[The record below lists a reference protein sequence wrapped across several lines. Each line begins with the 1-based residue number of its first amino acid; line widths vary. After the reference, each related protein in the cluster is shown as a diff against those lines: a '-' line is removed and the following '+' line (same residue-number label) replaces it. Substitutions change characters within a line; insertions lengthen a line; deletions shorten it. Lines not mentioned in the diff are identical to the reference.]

1 MGAACRG
8 APSLGNLLASS
19 LRMSFQGS
27 IQELPVPDIIQL
39 VSVSG
44 KTGMFMLVRGS
55 ERGYI
60 FLRSGRIVHAELG
73 GLTGEEAVYAL
84 AIWSTGDFQF
94 TPGKEVDTVSIDK
107 TNTSLL
113 MEAARRLDE
122 WKVLARKIPGVDY
135 VPVLKGREVG
145 EPVTL
150 SPPEWNLITRID
162 GIRTVEELARA
173 SDSNSFDTAKVLY
186 GLVTSDL
193 IAMRPRDATP
203 RALHAVAT
211 GGGAASHAGAAGGSG
226 GGAPPAARPSGATAS
241 PASAGAGPGPG
252 PIPAPTPPLLGDE
265 KKILM
270 ILCTRVK
277 QEAETAIGETNLPG
291 IDRPYKQA
299 LAEIDRGRGVEA
311 VRDLI
316 RQTEKAIASIR
327 GPAIMKAFQDKMSL
341 VMQPKV

>member
-1 MGAACRG
+1 
-8 APSLGNLLASS
+8 
-19 LRMSFQGS
+19 MSFQGS
-27 IQELPVPDIIQL
+27 ISELPVPDIIQL

-44 KTGMFMLVRGS
+44 KTGMFLLMRGS
-55 ERGYI
+55 ERGLIY
-60 FLRSGRIVHAELG
+60 LHNGRIVHAELG
-73 GLTGEEAVYAL
+73 GVAGEEAVYAL

-94 TPGKEVDTVSIDK
+94 TPGKESEKITIDK

-135 VPVLKGREVG
+135 IPVLRARDVG

-150 SPPEWNLITRID
+150 SPPEWNLIIRID
-162 GIRTVEELARA
+162 GRRTVDELGRLTNT
-173 SDSNSFDTAKVLY
+173 NSFETAKVLY

-193 IAMRPRDATP
+193 VDMRSNSSASRGTSPGTEPVGSSPMPAAPEASMPTPTPTP
-203 RALHAVAT
+203 RP
-211 GGGAASHAGAAGGSG
+211 AAS
-226 GGAPPAARPSGATAS
+226 
-241 PASAGAGPGPG
+241 ASAGTAAGRPGG
-252 PIPAPTPPLLGDE
+252 PAIGDE

-277 QEAETAIGETNLPG
+277 QEAEGAIGESNLPG
-291 IDRPYKQA
+291 IERPYKQA

-316 RQTEKAIASIR
+316 RHTEKAISSLR
-327 GPAIMKAFQDKMSL
+327 GPAIMRAFQEKMSL

>member
-1 MGAACRG
+1 
-8 APSLGNLLASS
+8 
-19 LRMSFQGS
+19 MSFQGS
-27 IQELPVPDIIQL
+27 ISELPVPDIIQL

-44 KTGMFMLVRGS
+44 KTGMFLLMRGS
-55 ERGYI
+55 ERGSIY
-60 FLRSGRIVHAELG
+60 LQNGRIVHAELG
-73 GLTGEEAVYAL
+73 SLGGEEAVYAL

-94 TPGKEVDTVSIDK
+94 TPGKESEKTTIDK

-122 WKVLARKIPGVDY
+122 WKVLARKIPGVDFI
-135 VPVLKGREVG
+135 PVLKPRDLG

-150 SPPEWNLITRID
+150 SPPEWNLIIRID
-162 GIRTVEELARA
+162 GRKSVEELARSA
-173 SDSNSFDTAKVLY
+173 SSNSFETAKVLY

-193 IAMRPRDATP
+193 VDMRPN
-203 RALHAVAT
+203 
-211 GGGAASHAGAAGGSG
+211 S
-226 GGAPPAARPSGATAS
+226 AARSGATA
-241 PASAGAGPGPG
+241 
-252 PIPAPTPPLLGDE
+252 PAPAPAPPSAETAVPRPAPAAPVLGDE

-277 QEAETAIGETNLPG
+277 QEAEGAIGEANLPG

-327 GPAIMKAFQDKMSL
+327 GPAIMRAFQEKMSL

>member
-1 MGAACRG
+1 
-8 APSLGNLLASS
+8 
-19 LRMSFQGS
+19 MSFQGS

-44 KTGMFMLVRGS
+44 KTGMFMLVRSG

-60 FLRSGRIVHAELG
+60 YLRNGRIVHAELG
-73 GLTGEEAVYAL
+73 NLRGEEAVYAL

-94 TPGKEVDTVSIDK
+94 SPGKEIETVTIEK

-122 WKVLARKIPGVDY
+122 WKVLARKIPGVEY
-135 VPVLKGREVG
+135 VPVFKTRDMG
-145 EPVTL
+145 EPITL
-150 SPPEWNLITRID
+150 SPPEWNLVTHID
-162 GIRTVEELARA
+162 GRRTVEELARA
-173 SDSNSFDTAKVLY
+173 MSSNSFDTAKILY
-186 GLVTSDL
+186 GLVTADL
-193 IAMRPRDATP
+193 VEMRNRE
-203 RALHAVAT
+203 AVARF
-211 GGGAASHAGAAGGSG
+211 AAAVAPAGGESRFS
-226 GGAPPAARPSGATAS
+226 ASPPPVRTGFGATAAAHS
-241 PASAGAGPGPG
+241 VASVASVASVITAPAV
-252 PIPAPTPPLLGDE
+252 LGDE

-277 QEAETAIGETNLPG
+277 QEAETAIGESNLPG

-316 RQTEKAIASIR
+316 RHTEKAISSIR

>member
-1 MGAACRG
+1 
-8 APSLGNLLASS
+8 
-19 LRMSFQGS
+19 MSFQGS

-44 KTGMFMLVRGS
+44 KTGMFMLVRGA

-60 FLRSGRIVHAELG
+60 YLRNGRIVHAELG
-73 GLTGEEAVYAL
+73 GITGEEAVYAL

-94 TPGKEVDTVSIDK
+94 TPGKETETSSVDK

-122 WKVLARKIPGVDY
+122 WKVLARKVPDVDH
-135 VPVLKGREVG
+135 VPVLKPRSMG

-150 SPPEWNLITRID
+150 SPPEWNLVIRID
-162 GIRTVEELARA
+162 GRKSVEELSRA
-173 SDSNSFDTAKVLY
+173 TSSNSFETAKVLY

-193 IAMRPRDATP
+193 VDMRPRDAQA
-203 RALHAVAT
+203 RAAAL
-211 GGGAASHAGAAGGSG
+211 AASPSPANATAPSRIAAAPPAASARP
-226 GGAPPAARPSGATAS
+226 GGAPPA
-241 PASAGAGPGPG
+241 SAPNSV
-252 PIPAPTPPLLGDE
+252 LGDE

-277 QEAETAIGETNLPG
+277 QEAEGAIGEANLPG

-299 LAEIDRGRGVEA
+299 IAEIDKGRGVEA

-316 RQTEKAIASIR
+316 RATEKAISSIR
-327 GPAIMKAFQDKMSL
+327 GPAIMRAFQEKMSL

>member
-1 MGAACRG
+1 MFLLLRG
-8 APSLGNLLASS
+8 AE
-19 LRMSFQGS
+19 RGS
-27 IQELPVPDIIQL
+27 I
-39 VSVSG
+39 
-44 KTGMFMLVRGS
+44 
-55 ERGYI
+55 Y
-60 FLRSGRIVHAELG
+60 LRNGRIVHAEVDG
-73 GLTGEEAVYAL
+73 VSGEEAVYAL

-94 TPGKEVDTVSIDK
+94 TPGKEIETVTIDK

-122 WKVLARKIPGVDY
+122 WKVLARKIPGVDHI
-135 VPVLKGREVG
+135 PVLKPRELG

-150 SPPEWNLITRID
+150 SPPEWNLVIRID
-162 GIRTVEELARA
+162 GRKTVEELARA
-173 SDSNSFDTAKVLY
+173 TSSNSFDTAKVLY

-193 IAMRPRDATP
+193 VDMRP
-203 RALHAVAT
+203 
-211 GGGAASHAGAAGGSG
+211 GN
-226 GGAPPAARPSGATAS
+226 PAARAA
-241 PASAGAGPGPG
+241 ASASDAPLPPRESSAPRPMPSPPATGASAAAS
-252 PIPAPTPPLLGDE
+252 APRGAAPLGDE

-277 QEAETAIGETNLPG
+277 QEAEGAIGEANLPG

-316 RQTEKAIASIR
+316 RHTEKAIASIR
-327 GPAIMKAFQDKMSL
+327 GPAIMKAFQEKMSL

>member
-1 MGAACRG
+1 
-8 APSLGNLLASS
+8 
-19 LRMSFQGS
+19 MSFQGS

-55 ERGYI
+55 ERGFIY
-60 FLRSGRIVHAELG
+60 LRNGRIVHAELG
-73 GLTGEEAVYAL
+73 PLTGEEAVYAL

-94 TPGKEVDTVSIDK
+94 TPGKEADTVTIEK

-122 WKVLARKIPGVDY
+122 WKVLARKIPGVEY
-135 VPVLKGREVG
+135 VPALKAREVG
-145 EPVTL
+145 EPITL
-150 SPPEWNLITRID
+150 SPPEWNLVMHID
-162 GIRTVEELARA
+162 GRKSVEDLARA
-173 SDSNSFDTAKVLY
+173 MHSNSFDTAKILY

-193 IAMRPRDATP
+193 VEMRSREAAVRAMATAAPPPAFAATP
-203 RALHAVAT
+203 SAFSPAF
-211 GGGAASHAGAAGGSG
+211 
-226 GGAPPAARPSGATAS
+226 APRTTPSSGATSSIAS
-241 PASAGAGPGPG
+241 IASTAPAAGV
-252 PIPAPTPPLLGDE
+252 LGDE

-277 QEAETAIGETNLPG
+277 QEAETAIGESNLPG
-291 IDRPYKQA
+291 LDRPYKQA

-316 RQTEKAIASIR
+316 RHTEKAISSIR

>member
-1 MGAACRG
+1 
-8 APSLGNLLASS
+8 
-19 LRMSFQGS
+19 MSFQGS

-44 KTGMFMLVRGS
+44 KTGMFMLVRGA
-55 ERGYI
+55 ERGFIY
-60 FLRSGRIVHAELG
+60 LKNGRIAHAELG
-73 GLTGEEAVYAL
+73 GLEGEEAVYAL

-94 TPGKEVDTVSIDK
+94 TPGKETERVTIDK

-135 VPVLKGREVG
+135 VPVLKTRDVG

-150 SPPEWNLITRID
+150 SPPEWNLIIRVD
-162 GIRTVEELARA
+162 GRKTVEELARA
-173 SDSNSFDTAKVLY
+173 TSSNSFDTAKVLY
-186 GLVTSDL
+186 GLVTADL
-193 IAMRPRDATP
+193 VEMRSRE
-203 RALHAVAT
+203 
-211 GGGAASHAGAAGGSG
+211 AA
-226 GGAPPAARPSGATAS
+226 AARPAAAAFTA
-241 PASAGAGPGPG
+241 AHAA
-252 PIPAPTPPLLGDE
+252 PAPSGTPAAAAPGSAAQTPSASMLGDE

-277 QEAETAIGETNLPG
+277 QEAEASIGEANLPG

-316 RQTEKAIASIR
+316 RHTEKAISSIR
-327 GPAIMKAFQDKMSL
+327 GPALMKAFQDKMSL

>member
-1 MGAACRG
+1 
-8 APSLGNLLASS
+8 
-19 LRMSFQGS
+19 MSFQGS
-27 IQELPVPDIIQL
+27 ISELPVPDIIQL

-44 KTGMFMLVRGS
+44 KTGVFLLMRGPERGS
-55 ERGYI
+55 IY
-60 FLRSGRIVHAELG
+60 LQNGRIVHAELG
-73 GLTGEEAVYAL
+73 SLGGEEAVYAL

-94 TPGKEVDTVSIDK
+94 TPGKESEK
-107 TNTSLL
+107 TTIEKSNTSLL

-122 WKVLARKIPGVDY
+122 WKVLARKIPGVDFI
-135 VPVLKGREVG
+135 PVLKPRELG

-150 SPPEWNLITRID
+150 SPPEWNLIIRID
-162 GIRTVEELARA
+162 GRKSVEELAR
-173 SDSNSFDTAKVLY
+173 STSSNSFETAKVLY

-193 IAMRPRDATP
+193 VDMRPNSAARS
-203 RALHAVAT
+203 
-211 GGGAASHAGAAGGSG
+211 GAA
-226 GGAPPAARPSGATAS
+226 APAPAAPSPAEAPAHRPASTAPPSGATA
-241 PASAGAGPGPG
+241 
-252 PIPAPTPPLLGDE
+252 APVLGDE

-277 QEAETAIGETNLPG
+277 QEAEGAIGEANLPG

-316 RQTEKAIASIR
+316 RQTEKAISSIR
-327 GPAIMKAFQDKMSL
+327 GPAIMRAFQEKMSL

>member
-1 MGAACRG
+1 
-8 APSLGNLLASS
+8 
-19 LRMSFQGS
+19 MSFQGS

-44 KTGMFMLVRGS
+44 KTGMFMLVRGA

-60 FLRSGRIVHAELG
+60 YLRNGRIVHAEMG
-73 GLTGEEAVYAL
+73 GVTGEEAVYAL
-84 AIWSTGDFQF
+84 TIWSTGDFQF
-94 TPGKEVDTVSIDK
+94 TPGKETETSTIDK

-122 WKVLARKIPGVDY
+122 WKVLARKVPDVDH
-135 VPVLKGREVG
+135 VPVLKPRSMG

-150 SPPEWNLITRID
+150 SPPEWNLVIRID
-162 GIRTVEELARA
+162 GRKSVEELSRA
-173 SDSNSFDTAKVLY
+173 TNSNSFETAKVLY
-186 GLVTSDL
+186 GLVTGDL
-193 IAMRPRDATP
+193 VDMRARDATA
-203 RALHAVAT
+203 RA
-211 GGGAASHAGAAGGSG
+211 AALAA
-226 GGAPPAARPSGATAS
+226 APS
-241 PASAGAGPGPG
+241 PASAAAPVPPPSPSAGAPARPGA
-252 PIPAPTPPLLGDE
+252 PASSVLGDE

-277 QEAETAIGETNLPG
+277 QEAEAAIGEANLPG

-316 RQTEKAIASIR
+316 RQTEKAISSIR
-327 GPAIMKAFQDKMSL
+327 GPVIMRTFQEKMSL

>member
-1 MGAACRG
+1 MT
-8 APSLGNLLASS
+8 
-19 LRMSFQGS
+19 FQGS

-44 KTGMFMLVRGS
+44 KTGMFMLVRGA

-60 FLRSGRIVHAELG
+60 YLRNGRIVHAEMG
-73 GLTGEEAVYAL
+73 GVTGEEAVYAL

-94 TPGKEVDTVSIDK
+94 TPGKETETSTIDK

-122 WKVLARKIPGVDY
+122 WKVLARKVPDVDH
-135 VPVLKGREVG
+135 VPVLKPRSMG

-150 SPPEWNLITRID
+150 SPPEWNLVIRID
-162 GIRTVEELARA
+162 GRKSVEELSRTT
-173 SDSNSFDTAKVLY
+173 NSSSFETAKVLY
-186 GLVTSDL
+186 GLVTGDL
-193 IAMRPRDATP
+193 VDMRARDATA
-203 RALHAVAT
+203 RA
-211 GGGAASHAGAAGGSG
+211 AALAA
-226 GGAPPAARPSGATAS
+226 APS
-241 PASAGAGPGPG
+241 PASAAAPGPQ
-252 PIPAPTPPLLGDE
+252 PPPPAAQARARPGAASSAPGAPASGVLGDE

-277 QEAETAIGETNLPG
+277 QEAEAAIGEANLPG

-316 RQTEKAIASIR
+316 RQTEKAISSIR
-327 GPAIMKAFQDKMSL
+327 GPAIMRAFQEKMSL
-341 VMQPKV
+341 VMQPKF

>member
-1 MGAACRG
+1 
-8 APSLGNLLASS
+8 
-19 LRMSFQGS
+19 MSFQGS

-44 KTGMFMLVRGS
+44 KTGMFMLVRGG

-60 FLRSGRIVHAELG
+60 YLRNGRIVHSELG
-73 GLTGEEAVYAL
+73 NLKGEEAVYAL

-94 TPGKEVDTVSIDK
+94 SPGKESESVTIEK

-122 WKVLARKIPGVDY
+122 WKVLARKIPGVEY
-135 VPVLKGREVG
+135 VPVLKTREMG
-145 EPVTL
+145 EPITI
-150 SPPEWNLITRID
+150 SPPEWNLVTRID
-162 GIRTVEELARA
+162 GRRTVEELARA
-173 SDSNSFDTAKVLY
+173 TGSNSFDTAKILY
-186 GLVTSDL
+186 GLVTADL
-193 IAMRPRDATP
+193 VEMRSREAVT
-203 RALHAVAT
+203 RAS
-211 GGGAASHAGAAGGSG
+211 AAA
-226 GGAPPAARPSGATAS
+226 APPGAESTPAPAPSRTGFGAS
-241 PASAGAGPGPG
+241 PAYASAATSVASMASAAAVASA
-252 PIPAPTPPLLGDE
+252 PAVLGDE

-277 QEAETAIGETNLPG
+277 QEAETAIGESNLPG

-299 LAEIDRGRGVEA
+299 LAEIDKGRGVEA

-316 RQTEKAIASIR
+316 RHTEKAISSIR
-327 GPAIMKAFQDKMSL
+327 GPAIMKAFQEKMSL

>member
-1 MGAACRG
+1 
-8 APSLGNLLASS
+8 
-19 LRMSFQGS
+19 MSFQGS
-27 IQELPVPDIIQL
+27 ISELPVPDIIQL

-44 KTGMFMLVRGS
+44 KTGMFLLLRGS
-55 ERGYI
+55 ERGSIY
-60 FLRSGRIVHAELG
+60 LRNGKIVHAEIDG
-73 GLTGEEAVYAL
+73 VTGEEAVYAL

-94 TPGKEVDTVSIDK
+94 TPGKESETVTIDK

-122 WKVLARKIPGVDY
+122 WKVLARKIPGVDHI
-135 VPVLKGREVG
+135 PVLKPRDLG

-150 SPPEWNLITRID
+150 SPVEWNLVIRID
-162 GIRTVEELARA
+162 GRKTVEELARA
-173 SDSNSFDTAKVLY
+173 TSSNSFDTAKVLY
-186 GLVTSDL
+186 GLVTSDVVD
-193 IAMRPRDATP
+193 MRP
-203 RALHAVAT
+203 
-211 GGGAASHAGAAGGSG
+211 GAARAASAATAPATAPSRESSAPRPMPTA
-226 GGAPPAARPSGATAS
+226 APPAAARPAS
-241 PASAGAGPGPG
+241 PA
-252 PIPAPTPPLLGDE
+252 LGDE

-277 QEAETAIGETNLPG
+277 QEAEGAIGEANLPG

-316 RQTEKAIASIR
+316 RHTEKAIASIR
-327 GPAIMKAFQDKMSL
+327 GPAIMKAFQEKMSL

>member
-1 MGAACRG
+1 
-8 APSLGNLLASS
+8 
-19 LRMSFQGS
+19 MSFQGS

-44 KTGMFMLVRGS
+44 KTGMFMLVRGG

-60 FLRSGRIVHAELG
+60 YLRNGRIVHSELG
-73 GLTGEEAVYAL
+73 NLKGEEAVYAL

-94 TPGKEVDTVSIDK
+94 TPGKEVETVTIEK

-122 WKVLARKIPGVDY
+122 WKVLARKIPGVEY
-135 VPVLKGREVG
+135 IPALKAREMG
-145 EPVTL
+145 EPITL
-150 SPPEWNLITRID
+150 SPPEWNLVTYID
-162 GIRTVEELARA
+162 GRRSVEELARA
-173 SDSNSFDTAKVLY
+173 MGSNSFDTAKVLY
-186 GLVTSDL
+186 GLVTADL
-193 IAMRPRDATP
+193 VEMRSRE
-203 RALHAVAT
+203 AVARI
-211 GGGAASHAGAAGGSG
+211 AAAM
-226 GGAPPAARPSGATAS
+226 APVGVESSYSPPPPVPFRPSFSGATSSAPSVAS
-241 PASAGAGPGPG
+241 VASVVTAPAV
-252 PIPAPTPPLLGDE
+252 LGDE

-277 QEAETAIGETNLPG
+277 QEAETAIGESNLPG

-316 RQTEKAIASIR
+316 RHTEKAISSIR
-327 GPAIMKAFQDKMSL
+327 GPAIMKAFQEKMSL